1 MPLKPLKPLKPLEP
15 LKPIKPLMPL
25 KPLEP
30 QKPVKPVKPVKSLTA
45 NGPPPLPSSNTQKK
59 FAPRVGRT
67 KRPAPPPPLGAAGL
81 TPHRQGKF
89 EQVQIGVRSSDPM
102 VKIKT

>member
-30 QKPVKPVKPVKSLTA
+30 QKPVKPVKPVKPLETLTA
-45 NGPPPLPSSNTQKK
+45 NGPLPLPSSNIRKK
-59 FAPRVGRT
+59 FAPRLGRI
-67 KRPAPPPPLGAAGL
+67 KRTAPPPPQGAAGL

-89 EQVQIGVRSSDPM
+89 EQVSYFQRS
-102 VKIKT
+102 